1 MRLLT
6 QVTDVKSI
14 WEVVLRLSCVV
25 SDFPLLVPV
34 VEGVIRPRAGLFTF
48 AIPYFSL
55 LFWHLD
61 IRGILS

>member
-1 MRLLT
+1 MRLT

-14 WEVVLRLSCVV
+14 WEVVLRLSWLSVISHYWCQ
-25 SDFPLLVPV
+25 
-34 VEGVIRPRAGLFTF
+34 VEGVISPRAGLFTF
-48 AIPYFSL
+48 VIPYFSL